1 MANLT
6 TTALV
11 KGYANISDS
20 ADDQA
25 IMGIISAVSVHLHD
39 LVGHDYEG
47 AALTGEHH
55 SAPYSGAV
63 VLHKPAASIDAIR
76 EGGTTLAAT
85 GYELEAERLVWRLA
99 SGLTVDWGAGKRNIE
114 VDYTT
119 TTEVPEDLELAA
131 REVSAFMVK
140 QSALAAGGSRMGLS
154 AQANSDSGSA
164 DYFVQAINQLPFA
177 SAVVRRYQR
186 LV

>member
-1 MANLT
+1 MADLT

-11 KGYANISDS
+11 KSYANIADS

-25 IMGIISAVSVHLHD
+25 IAGIISAVSVHLHD

-47 AALTGEHH
+47 DALIAEHH
-55 SAPYSGAV
+55 SAPYSGAL

-76 EGGTTLAAT
+76 ENGTPL
-85 GYELEAERLVWRLA
+85 GSSNYELENERLVWRLA
-99 SGLTVDWGAGKRNIE
+99 SGLSVAWGAGKRSIE

-119 TTEVPEDLELAA
+119 TTEVPKDLELAA

-140 QSALAAGGSRMGLS
+140 QSALASGGSRMGLS
-154 AQANSDSGSA
+154 GQANADSGSA
-164 DYFVQAINQLPFA
+164 DYFVEALNQLPF
-177 SAVVRRYQR
+177 SGAVLKRYQR
-186 LV
+186 LF